1 MSHSSWRLN
10 ILKGTVPHQWTGWIS
25 PPSSLDV
32 PTCTLLCAQE
42 AALFG
47 LYLWASMTS
56 SQFQPVGNEAKKSGQ
71 GSLGLLWPLNSDCLT
86 AHTENVTAPV
96 RWPSSPSPLN
106 TYLPLP
112 PTLPLQAY
120 GRQAVGT
127 RHRGG
132 QGSFRFPY
140 TAPHLCKALGATFHK
155 QSLFTCTICF
165 LPGPWRIH
173 SERTVNQICYPWG
186 R

>member
-71 GSLGLLWPLNSDCLT
+71 GSLGLFWPLNSDCLT
-86 AHTENVTAPV
+86 AHTKNVTAPV

-120 GRQAVGT
+120 GRPSSGYSPQGRAGFLLVSLHCPTLVQGT
-127 RHRGG
+127 RCNF
-132 QGSFRFPY
+132 S
-140 TAPHLCKALGATFHK
+140 
-155 QSLFTCTICF
+155 
-165 LPGPWRIH
+165 
-173 SERTVNQICYPWG
+173 
-186 R
+186 

>member
-71 GSLGLLWPLNSDCLT
+71 GSLGLFWPLNSDCLT

-120 GRQAVGT
+120 GRPSSGYSPQGRAGFLSVSLHCPTLVQGT
-127 RHRGG
+127 RCNF
-132 QGSFRFPY
+132 S
-140 TAPHLCKALGATFHK
+140 
-155 QSLFTCTICF
+155 
-165 LPGPWRIH
+165 
-173 SERTVNQICYPWG
+173 
-186 R
+186 

>member
-71 GSLGLLWPLNSDCLT
+71 GSLGLFWPLNSDCLT

-120 GRQAVGT
+120 GRPSSGYSPQGRAGFLLVSLHCPTLVQGT
-127 RHRGG
+127 RCNF
-132 QGSFRFPY
+132 S
-140 TAPHLCKALGATFHK
+140 
-155 QSLFTCTICF
+155 
-165 LPGPWRIH
+165 
-173 SERTVNQICYPWG
+173 
-186 R
+186 